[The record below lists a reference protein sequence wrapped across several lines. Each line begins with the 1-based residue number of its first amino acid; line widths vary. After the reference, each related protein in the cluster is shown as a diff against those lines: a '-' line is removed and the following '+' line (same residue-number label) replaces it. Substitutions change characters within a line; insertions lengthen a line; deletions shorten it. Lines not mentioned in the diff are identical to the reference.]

1 MKKFLSLLLFAGVA
15 TMPMLANTTD
25 DHDNRLYFTID
36 SSTDLSRVPI
46 SFQLENPTISITAV
60 EMYLTLP
67 AGVEIVSSQLAAR
80 VESTHKI
87 TDGDTSHGYFV
98 SVASEEV
105 DAFVGTDGTVCTLI
119 CDFSKLQDGD
129 YSISASGMF
138 AVGVDNESV
147 TCYTA
152 TDQDETMTKRDGTM
166 TGVDAINVD
175 ESEGRLE
182 IYDLQGVRLK
192 EPQKGQINIINGK
205 KVVL

>member
-1 MKKFLSLLLFAGVA
+1 MRADENS
-15 TMPMLANTTD
+15 T
-25 DHDNRLYFTID
+25 HDNRLYFTID
-36 SSTDLSRVPI
+36 NSTNLTRVPI
-46 SFQLENPTISITAV
+46 SLHLENPTVSITAV
-60 EMYLTLP
+60 EMYFTLP
-67 AGVEIVSSQLAAR
+67 AGVNIVSNQLGER
-80 VESTHKI
+80 VESTHQI
-87 TDGDTSHGYFV
+87 TEGDTSRGYFV

-105 DAFVGTDGTVCTLI
+105 DAFVGTDGVVCTLI
-119 CDFSKLQDGD
+119 CDFSALQDGD

-182 IYDLQGVRLK
+182 IYNLQGVRLK

>member
-67 AGVEIVSSQLAAR
+67 AGVEIVSSQLAER

-87 TDGDTSHGYFV
+87 TDGDTSHGYFL

-105 DAFVGTDGTVCTLI
+105 DAFVGTDGVVCTLI
-119 CDFSKLQDGD
+119 CDFSALQDGD
-129 YSISASGMF
+129 YSITASGMF
-138 AVGVDNESV
+138 AVGVNNEEV
-147 TCYTA
+147 TSYT
-152 TDQDETMTKRDGTM
+152 TSDQDEQITKRDDVV
-166 TGVDAINVD
+166 TGIEIVDL
-175 ESEGRLE
+175 ETSKGCLE
-182 IYDLQGVRLK
+182 IYNLQGVRLK